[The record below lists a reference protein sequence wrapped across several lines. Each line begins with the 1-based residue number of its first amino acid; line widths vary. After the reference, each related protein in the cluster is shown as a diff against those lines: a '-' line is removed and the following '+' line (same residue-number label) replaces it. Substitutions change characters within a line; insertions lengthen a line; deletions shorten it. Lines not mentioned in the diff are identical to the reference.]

1 MVLKKFWAALLFL
14 PSLTAQTNL
23 LTVEPPQAVPAKRG
37 ASVQA
42 KVKVVLQ
49 PGYHANSNTPSEDYL
64 IPLKLTWDKGPL
76 ESPVV
81 AYPKAQMEK
90 YEFSDKPI
98 SVFTGNFE
106 LVTTFKVA
114 ANAAVGPTVM
124 AGKLRYQA
132 CSNKACF
139 PPKTVEVKLPVQVQ

>member
-1 MVLKKFWAALLFL
+1 V
-14 PSLTAQTNL
+14 AQGNL
-23 LTVEPPQAVPAKRG
+23 LSVEPPAAVPAKRG
-37 ASVQA
+37 STVQA

-49 PGYHANSNTPSEDYL
+49 PGYHANSNTPTEDYL
-64 IPLKLTWDKGPL
+64 IPLKLTWTPGPL

-81 AYPKAQMEK
+81 SYPKPQLEK

-106 LVTTFKVA
+106 LTTTFKVPS
-114 ANAAVGPTVM
+114 NAPVGPSIM

-132 CSNKACF
+132 CNNKACF
-139 PPKTVEVKLPVQVQ
+139 PPKTVELKLPVQVQ

>member
-1 MVLKKFWAALLFL
+1 MD
-14 PSLTAQTNL
+14 
-23 LTVEPPQAVPAKRG
+23 PPQAVPAKRG
-37 ASVQA
+37 ATVQA
-42 KVKVVLQ
+42 KVKAVLQ
-49 PGYHANSNTPSEDYL
+49 PGYHANTNTPTEEYL

-81 AYPKAQMEK
+81 AYPKGQMEK

-98 SVFTGNFE
+98 SVYTGSFE

-114 ANAAVGPTVM
+114 SNAPVGPTIM
-124 AGKLRYQA
+124 LGKLRYQA

-139 PPKTVEVKLPVQVQ
+139 PPKTVEIKLPVQVQ

>member
-1 MVLKKFWAALLFL
+1 MALKKFWAALLFL

-23 LTVEPPQAVPAKRG
+23 LSVDPPAAVPAKRG
-37 ASVQA
+37 STVQS
-42 KVKVVLQ
+42 KLKVVLQ

-90 YEFSDKPI
+90 YEFTDKPI

-114 ANAAVGPTVM
+114 ANAPVGPTIM

-132 CSNKACF
+132 CSNKACY